1 MISCNILNKDSQG
14 SKLITQALEL
24 DLVIAIIDDEP
35 VEITG
40 TVARYQRYKYQDEY
54 QASINN
60 CVCLVL
66 LNLGSVKQVN
76 RII

>member
-1 MISCNILNKDSQG
+1 M
-14 SKLITQALEL
+14 